1 MTTMMMMMMMIR
13 KSEPVNPPDSKR
25 PSPNKS
31 RRNLSS
37 RSKIRARLTNL
48 AVTATKSK
56 HMVLHISG
64 TTTDATRIVATIRTA
79 ITMIVT
85 TGTTG
90 TTATTVT
97 TGTTGTTGEET
108 AKTEATKV
116 ASTSGT
122 TTSVVIGTRVV
133 ATTGKDANLVPRRN
147 RSMKTQTTGYT
158 TATTPNSSS
167 R

>member
-1 MTTMMMMMMMIR
+1 MIR
-13 KSEPVNPPDSKR
+13 RSEPVIPPCSSR
-25 PSPNKS
+25 SSPNKS

-37 RSKIRARLTNL
+37 SSRTRAWLRNL
-48 AVTATKSK
+48 AAIATIKL
-56 HMVLHISG
+56 MMRHISG
-64 TTTDATRIVATIRTA
+64 TTTDATRTRIVATIRTA

-85 TGTTG
+85 TGTT
-90 TTATTVT
+90 VI
-97 TGTTGTTGEET
+97 TGTTGTTVEET
-108 AKTEATKV
+108 VKTEATKV
-116 ASTSGT
+116 ASTSAT
-122 TTSVVIGTRVV
+122 TTSVVIGTRAV